1 VPDLESSLKKYLR
14 CIMPIVSESD
24 YKRTENLVEEFL
36 KKNGTGY
43 FLQNLLQ
50 NFSNEKDNWVRIFQ
64 FFSILF

>member
-1 VPDLESSLKKYLR
+1 
-14 CIMPIVSESD
+14 MPIVSESD